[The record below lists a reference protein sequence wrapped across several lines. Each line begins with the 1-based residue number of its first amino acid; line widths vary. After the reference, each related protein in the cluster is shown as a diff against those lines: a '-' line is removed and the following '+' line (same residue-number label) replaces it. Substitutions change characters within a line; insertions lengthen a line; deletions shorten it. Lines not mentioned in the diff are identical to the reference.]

1 MRKSLT
7 LTVFA
12 CIVYVSGMGADYFFQ
27 AVEDHLYENPANWL
41 PAYPGTDIS
50 AGDRVVL
57 MENVSFIGYDIR
69 VNGKLEIGMG
79 VSLISGENG
88 LLVSKTGVVD
98 NSGEIFV
105 KYIES
110 SGRIAN
116 QIAARIHLFNF
127 HAFEGATTYNSASA
141 IFTTLIDLE
150 NQGRFDNYGVC
161 KAGNDF
167 RNHALFYQIRYAN
180 LDVRGN
186 IILAPGSVLTHSP
199 QSTVVSGKWKK
210 ILTSDRLPDKF

>member
-1 MRKSLT
+1 MRRSLT
-7 LTVFA
+7 LIGFV
-12 CIVYVSGMGADYFFQ
+12 CIFYGYSIGADYFFQ

-41 PAYPGTDIS
+41 PTYPGAEVRT
-50 AGDRVVL
+50 GDRVVL
-57 MENVSFIGYDIR
+57 MENVSFVGYDIV
-69 VNGKLEIGMG
+69 VNGYLEIGMG

-88 LLVSKTGVVD
+88 LLVSNTGTVD
-98 NSGEIFV
+98 NSGEILV

-127 HAFEGATTYNSASA
+127 HAFEGAITHNSASA
-141 IFTTLIDLE
+141 TFVTLLDLE
-150 NQGRFDNYGVC
+150 NQGRFDNYGIC

-167 RNHALFYQIRYAN
+167 RNHAFFYQIRYAN

-186 IILAPGSVLTHSP
+186 IILSPGSVLTHSP
-199 QSTVVSGKWKK
+199 QSTVVSGKLKK
-210 ILTSDRLPDKF
+210 FLISDRLPDEF